1 MKLKE
6 DTSVLNYGDTSF
18 RRHKQYL
25 SEYRI
30 LLNLLSQHMEN
41 KQTWVK
47 NSRLQSN
54 YYTSVID
61 NTDLFDRNETTQDK
75 MAKRGR
81 TLTNSLVKT
90 GLINEKRQISPVG
103 KAWLSMKLKPRDPLE
118 KILNLSEDN
127 LVFLRQWSKVRL
139 YNKEGDH
146 YFIPFMFMLNLL
158 SHYRRI
164 PKKDFLVF
172 IHFIPPTLNDQQLN
186 DLIQKYSDVANG
198 KMNFNEFIA
207 RYLVDNQ
214 NLANVVDDVQ
224 KLLSS
229 DNIDQDEFNKY
240 FVNGKS
246 KDSAGPIYLSF
257 VKALIN
263 FRSKPTV
270 ARMKELVKQG
280 AQSKIKKAFGFGKN
294 PFKFSKKRDYTLDEF
309 IDDNSDN
316 NLINTLLGNIFV
328 VFRNSKR
335 VDLVHEYGD
344 MTYRLTNLAGVISYS
359 NNIVSLPLRPVFEKI
374 FTSYDISMSGS
385 ENYKD
390 FDLNF
395 GSALYQ
401 QSTFLESLRL
411 SDNQIDSVLKLVAR
425 AMGLDNYQEIAKK
438 VEKQNDLR
446 FEKLV
451 RNKFPKTT
459 VLELLQQFVSRKD
472 ELIAKTVT
480 DNAPIADIFE
490 YVLGLAWYYISNK
503 KVNIRNAYNLS
514 LDADFLPLSHAPGY
528 QGDLEFHYEN
538 RTLLLEAT
546 LMDHN
551 TQKRGELEP
560 VIRHTVNLTIENGL
574 QPTQTIFVAS
584 ELDDNVINIFRA
596 TQFIELNHS
605 AKNGSTSGINIFAL
619 SISELIKLM
628 KANINDS
635 KILNTINNAM
645 DGNPTQVKNNWRTPI
660 LESMTSL

>member
-18 RRHKQYL
+18 RRKKYL

-30 LLNLLSQHMEN
+30 LLKLLSQHMEN

-47 NSRLQSN
+47 NSRLQSD

-61 NTDLFDRNETTQDK
+61 NTDLFNRNETTQNK

-90 GLINEKRQISPVG
+90 GLINEKREISPVG

-172 IHFIPPTLNDQQLN
+172 IHSIPPTLNDQQLN

-198 KMNFNEFIA
+198 KMNFNEFID
-207 RYLVDNQ
+207 RYLDNQ

-246 KDSAGPIYLSF
+246 TDSAGPIYLSF

-280 AQSKIKKAFGFGKN
+280 ALPKIKKAFGFGKN
-294 PFKFSKKRDYTLDEF
+294 PFKFSKKREYTLDEF

-316 NLINTLLGNIFV
+316 NLINTSLGNIFV

-335 VDLVHEYGD
+335 DDLVHEYGD

-514 LDADFLPLSHAPGY
+514 LDADFLPLSHAAGY

-628 KANINDS
+628 KANINDW

>member
-172 IHFIPPTLNDQQLN
+172 IHFIPPTLNDQKLN

-316 NLINTLLGNIFV
+316 NLINTSLGNIFV

>member
-1 MKLKE
+1 MKLKA

-18 RRHKQYL
+18 RRKKYL

-30 LLNLLSQHMEN
+30 LLKLLSQHMEN
-41 KQTWVK
+41 NQVWVK
-47 NSRLQSN
+47 NSRLQSD

-61 NTDLFDRNETTQDK
+61 NTDLFNRNESTQAK

-90 GLINEKRQISPVG
+90 GLINEKREISPVG

-139 YNKEGDH
+139 YNKEGNH

-172 IHFIPPTLNDQQLN
+172 IHSIPPTLNDQQLN

-198 KMNFNEFIA
+198 KMNFNEFVD
-207 RYLVDNQ
+207 RYLDNQ

-229 DNIDQDEFNKY
+229 DNIDQDDFNKY

-246 KDSAGPIYLSF
+246 TDSAGPIYLRF

-280 AQSKIKKAFGFGKN
+280 ALDKIKKAFGFGKN
-294 PFKFSKKRDYTLDEF
+294 PFKFSKKREYTLDEF

-316 NLINTLLGNIFV
+316 DLINTSLGNIFV

-335 VDLVHEYGD
+335 DDLVHEYGD

-425 AMGLDNYQEIAKK
+425 TMGLDNYQEIAKE
-438 VEKQNDLR
+438 VEKQNNLR

-472 ELIAKTVT
+472 DLIAKTVT
-480 DNAPIADIFE
+480 DNAPIPDIFE

-503 KVNIRNAYNLS
+503 KVNIRSAYNLS
-514 LDADFLPLSHAPGY
+514 LDADFLPLSHAAGY

-584 ELDDNVINIFRA
+584 ELDDNVMNIFRA

-605 AKNGSTSGINIFAL
+605 AKKGSTSGINIFAL

-628 KANINDS
+628 KANINDR
-635 KILNTINNAM
+635 KILNIINNAM
-645 DGNPTQVKNNWRTPI
+645 DSNPTQVKNNWRTPI